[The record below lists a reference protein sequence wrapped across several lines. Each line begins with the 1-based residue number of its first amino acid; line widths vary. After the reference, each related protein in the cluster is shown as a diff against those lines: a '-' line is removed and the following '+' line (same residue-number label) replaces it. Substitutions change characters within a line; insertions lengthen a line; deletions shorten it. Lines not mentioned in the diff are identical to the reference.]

1 MNNQDLKAVQIQLYK
16 NLVSSYLKTLDD
28 APWKEAQHI
37 KLEGLSAF
45 LKATGVLTDE
55 LENDII
61 QQSRKEAQ
69 Q

>member
-1 MNNQDLKAVQIQLYK
+1 MMTIQELKAAQIEQFK
-16 NLVSSYLKTLDD
+16 NLVVSYFKTDSD
-28 APWKEAQHI
+28 APWKEAKYTKI
-37 KLEGLSAF
+37 EGISSF

-61 QQSRKEAQ
+61 QQAQ